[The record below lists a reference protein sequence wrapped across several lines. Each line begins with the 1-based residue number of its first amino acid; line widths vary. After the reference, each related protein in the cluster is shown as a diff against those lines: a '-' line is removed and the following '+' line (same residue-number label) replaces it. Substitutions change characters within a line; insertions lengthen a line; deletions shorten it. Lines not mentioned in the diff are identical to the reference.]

1 MNWNWPWQRKP
12 SVDSADCQIAN
23 DGKVDCRIA
32 NDGKWHFDV
41 THDSERGEV
50 RFSDTWGWCARCEGV
65 FSEEHGSLEI
75 FWSNGPNHE
84 LIRKAAVKDWREAM
98 EMYARVS
105 ANWHDVLRG
114 VSQIDLL
121 DHWGPN
127 VLEQTFESGEF
138 TANLYTNS
146 RMDIF
151 HNGEMWHM
159 VFYVGCERTAEDEF
173 KYQIGED
180 DDAAY
185 GITDVV
191 LEMAKLVPF
200 PKEGASR

>member
-1 MNWNWPWQRKP
+1 MALCLG
-12 SVDSADCQIAN
+12 SISAYL
-23 DGKVDCRIA
+23 GSPV
-32 NDGKWHFDV
+32 V
-41 THDSERGEV
+41 M
-50 RFSDTWGWCARCEGV
+50 ARLNGQP
-65 FSEEHGSLEI
+65 LEL
-75 FWSNGPNHE
+75 H
-84 LIRKAAVKDWREAM
+84 
-98 EMYARVS
+98 
-105 ANWHDVLRG
+105 LRHNIWYLY
-114 VSQIDLL
+114 SRR
-121 DHWGPN
+121 
-127 VLEQTFESGEF
+127 LEQTFESGAF

-180 DDAAY
+180 DDAPY